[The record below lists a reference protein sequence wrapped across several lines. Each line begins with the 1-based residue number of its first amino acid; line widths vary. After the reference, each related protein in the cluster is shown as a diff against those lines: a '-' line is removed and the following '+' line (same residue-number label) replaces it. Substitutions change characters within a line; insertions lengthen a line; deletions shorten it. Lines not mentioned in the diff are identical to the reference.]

1 MHHFF
6 ELVNE
11 KLLWQM
17 DFTSRQLIAYV
28 EIQKAE
34 ITFLILFTIGYVFL
48 LN

>member
-17 DFTSRQLIAYV
+17 DFTSRQLIAQI
-28 EIQKAE
+28 EIRNAE
-34 ITFLILFTIGYVFL
+34 ITFLLLFSIFYGFL